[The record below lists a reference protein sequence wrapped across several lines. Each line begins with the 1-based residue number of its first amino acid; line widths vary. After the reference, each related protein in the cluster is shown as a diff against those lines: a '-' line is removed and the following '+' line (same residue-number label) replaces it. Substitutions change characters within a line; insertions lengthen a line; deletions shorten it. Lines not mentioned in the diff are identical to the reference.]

1 MFPLHPPLRRLAVF
15 RRGVLRYLILQSLSA
30 KPMHGYEIMKSLG
43 EEFGGLYRP
52 SAGAIYPTLEAL
64 EDKGYI
70 KREEKEGKK
79 TYSITSKGIE
89 FMKKSEDKVKA
100 IIEIRK
106 AFLRER
112 RGLNREL
119 RNLVS
124 LIMINYRDLKIEK
137 ADEIA
142 QVLKE
147 ARRKISDI
155 IFE

>member
-1 MFPLHPPLRRLAVF
+1 MFPRRRLAIF
-15 RRGVLRYLILQSLSA
+15 RRGVLRFLILQSLSE
-30 KPMHGYEIMKSLG
+30 KPMHGYEIMKNLG
-43 EEFGGLYRP
+43 EEFGGLYQP

-64 EDKGYI
+64 EDEGYVI
-70 KREEKEGKK
+70 GEEKEGKK
-79 TYSITSKGIE
+79 VYSVTSKGIE
-89 FMKKSEDKVKA
+89 FMKKSEGKVKA
-100 IIEIRK
+100 IIERRK

-124 LIMINYRDLKIEK
+124 LIMTNYRDLKVEK

-147 ARRKISDI
+147 TRRKITDI